1 MTETAVLTK
10 LCDTAD
16 VSEDLPVRAEIEGF
30 GYAIFQAG
38 DQYYMAA
45 DPCSHGLSVGW
56 LPGRS
61 ASSGGLPVER
71 SAHRTCVGDHTMQ
84 VHLKF
89 VPYPRII
96 A

>member
-38 DQYYMAA
+38 DQYYVAA
-45 DPCSHGLSVGW
+45 DLSSHGPGYLSDGLLADRRAAVVSPSKD
-56 LPGRS
+56 LHTAH
-61 ASSGGLPVER
+61 ASE
-71 SAHRTCVGDHTMQ
+71 
-84 VHLKF
+84 
-89 VPYPRII
+89 II
-96 A
+96 PCGCI